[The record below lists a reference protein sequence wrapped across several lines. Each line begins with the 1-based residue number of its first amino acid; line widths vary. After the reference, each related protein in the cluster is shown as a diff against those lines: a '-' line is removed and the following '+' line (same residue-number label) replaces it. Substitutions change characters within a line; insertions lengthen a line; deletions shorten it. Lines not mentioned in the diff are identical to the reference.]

1 MEKTYSCTAE
11 PVYTEYHI
19 IKNTHLKAV
28 SNYHISTVVAKYLC
42 VVPFLAK
49 HVLKTTYDQHDITF
63 VPPKVYTC
71 VTNIIK
77 CSRELPSGRKTRVL
91 R

>member
-1 MEKTYSCTAE
+1 MEKTYSCATE
-11 PVYTEYHI
+11 PVYTEYHV
-19 IKNTHLKAV
+19 IKYTNLKAV

-42 VVPFLAK
+42 VVPFLVK
-49 HVLKTTYDQHDITF
+49 HVLKTTYEQHDITF
-63 VPPKVYTC
+63 VPLNVYTY